1 MSWTVPGQGYFKSN
15 LNESIDQIMRVY
27 PRENIKTISALRD
40 IAGGRG
46 RDEGRTADAIA
57 NKFISYMMH
66 VSQTDKK
73 LHAKY
78 KKMNFKDLFS
88 KNLDKFKKVKGLN
101 VYRIKSGSL
110 KEDAAAAAELKAK
123 QATEVERLKD
133 KQEGENDALKMKHER
148 ENEQQKKKDEAEK
161 EAEKNQAAR
170 ESVEEAVLQGKDY
183 VFDKN
188 KKKVVISKDNYKKV
202 QRDSKTTI
210 KGVPYIMYNMGNQG
224 TVLAPVHFEEVEIS
238 EENSLE
244 EKIVATGDAI
254 SKIFK
259 TKNKKEID
267 GIANLMSMTNV
278 KVLQSMQK
286 QNPKGFSRMAA
297 KMGELPAMEEIE
309 EKKKDMTAISSWKK
323 KLKKVKGLSKDQ
335 MYMLTQL
342 PTPVITSLINQIG
355 MVVASN
361 DMAEDGHTDVIS
373 AKNQVKIAMK
383 ALNTMNQELNKL
395 NDEDELPSWWTNKV
409 AVAVNKLDGMA
420 DYLDIKVESVRDI
433 FKESD
438 IKGLQEKAEKALKNK
453 AKETGMPLGILR
465 KVFQRGVKAWQSG
478 HRPGTNAVQWGLA
491 RVNSF
496 VTKGKGTWGKA
507 DSDLAAKVRKS
518 EEIEEKAPD
527 TDDAMKRYKAGK
539 AGFTDKAH
547 LKAKGLI
554 PRADGTKRKSD
565 KYK

>member
-1 MSWTVPGQGYFKSN
+1 MIRDGNKMV
-15 LNESIDQIMRVY
+15 
-27 PRENIKTISALRD
+27 SA
-40 IAGGRG
+40 I
-46 RDEGRTADAIA
+46 
-57 NKFISYMMH
+57 F
-66 VSQTDKK
+66 
-73 LHAKY
+73 
-78 KKMNFKDLFS
+78 
-88 KNLDKFKKVKGLN
+88 
-101 VYRIKSGSL
+101 
-110 KEDAAAAAELKAK
+110 
-123 QATEVERLKD
+123 
-133 KQEGENDALKMKHER
+133 
-148 ENEQQKKKDEAEK
+148 
-161 EAEKNQAAR
+161 
-170 ESVEEAVLQGKDY
+170 
-183 VFDKN
+183 KN
-188 KKKVVISKDNYKKV
+188 KKNADKFNRNKPSDVKKLLKLAKSKKYPKAIDEALSFGFDTMRGANQFKRKFPDSEPVQIVRVHDKKKHIVNLRDTSKGDVEKAAKFAAQIS
-202 QRDSKTTI
+202 
-210 KGVPYIMYNMGNQG
+210 
-224 TVLAPVHFEEVEIS
+224 LS
-238 EENSLE
+238 EENSL
-244 EKIVATGDAI
+244 
-254 SKIFK
+254 
-259 TKNKKEID
+259 
-267 GIANLMSMTNV
+267 
-278 KVLQSMQK
+278 
-286 QNPKGFSRMAA
+286 
-297 KMGELPAMEEIE
+297 E

-323 KLKKVKGLSKDQ
+323 KLQKVKGLTKQQIQ
-335 MYMLTQL
+335 MLNTL

-420 DYLDIKVESVRDI
+420 DYLDIKVENVRDI
-433 FKESD
+433 FNESD

>member
-1 MSWTVPGQGYFKSN
+1 MNKILDKYLAERKQPQDKDVDDVKGSQPKKYFKCLDKDDKKARAN
-15 LNESIDQIMRVY
+15 YFARG
-27 PRENIKTISALRD
+27 
-40 IAGGRG
+40 GGRG
-46 RDEGRTADAIA
+46 KAPGDDDPDAKTTPSKHTKKYKQLFGDNVDEG
-57 NKFISYMMH
+57 
-66 VSQTDKK
+66 
-73 LHAKY
+73 
-78 KKMNFKDLFS
+78 
-88 KNLDKFKKVKGLN
+88 
-101 VYRIKSGSL
+101 
-110 KEDAAAAAELKAK
+110 
-123 QATEVERLKD
+123 
-133 KQEGENDALKMKHER
+133 
-148 ENEQQKKKDEAEK
+148 
-161 EAEKNQAAR
+161 
-170 ESVEEAVLQGKDY
+170 VLQGRDY
-183 VFDKN
+183 VFDKK

-224 TVLAPVHFEEVEIS
+224 TVLAPVHFEEAEVNEALSFGFDTMRGANQFKRKFPDSEPVQIVRVHDKKKHIVNLRDTSKGDVEKAAKFAAQISLS
-238 EENSLE
+238 EENSL
-244 EKIVATGDAI
+244 
-254 SKIFK
+254 
-259 TKNKKEID
+259 
-267 GIANLMSMTNV
+267 
-278 KVLQSMQK
+278 
-286 QNPKGFSRMAA
+286 
-297 KMGELPAMEEIE
+297 E

-323 KLKKVKGLSKDQ
+323 KLQKVKGLTKQQIQ
-335 MYMLTQL
+335 MLNTL

-420 DYLDIKVESVRDI
+420 DYLDIKVENVTDI

-438 IKGLQEKAEKALKNK
+438 VKGLQEKAEKALKNK

-527 TDDAMKRYKAGK
+527 TDDAMKRFKAGK

>member
-1 MSWTVPGQGYFKSN
+1 MNKILDKYLAERKQPQDKDVDDVKGSQPKKYFKGLDKDDKKARAN
-15 LNESIDQIMRVY
+15 YFARG
-27 PRENIKTISALRD
+27 
-40 IAGGRG
+40 GGRG
-46 RDEGRTADAIA
+46 KAPGDDDPDAKTTPSKHTKKYKQLFGDNVDEG
-57 NKFISYMMH
+57 
-66 VSQTDKK
+66 
-73 LHAKY
+73 
-78 KKMNFKDLFS
+78 
-88 KNLDKFKKVKGLN
+88 
-101 VYRIKSGSL
+101 
-110 KEDAAAAAELKAK
+110 
-123 QATEVERLKD
+123 
-133 KQEGENDALKMKHER
+133 
-148 ENEQQKKKDEAEK
+148 
-161 EAEKNQAAR
+161 
-170 ESVEEAVLQGKDY
+170 VLQGRDY
-183 VFDKN
+183 VFDKK

-224 TVLAPVHFEEVEIS
+224 TVLAPVHFEEAEVNEALSFGFDTMRGANQFKRKFPDSEPVQIVRVHDKKKHIVNLRDTSKGDVEKAAKFAAQISLS
-238 EENSLE
+238 EENSL
-244 EKIVATGDAI
+244 
-254 SKIFK
+254 
-259 TKNKKEID
+259 
-267 GIANLMSMTNV
+267 
-278 KVLQSMQK
+278 
-286 QNPKGFSRMAA
+286 
-297 KMGELPAMEEIE
+297 E

-323 KLKKVKGLSKDQ
+323 KLQKVKGLTKQQIQ
-335 MYMLTQL
+335 MLNTL

-420 DYLDIKVESVRDI
+420 DYLDIKVENVTYI

-438 IKGLQEKAEKALKNK
+438 VKGLQEKAEKALKNK

-527 TDDAMKRYKAGK
+527 TDDAMKRFKAGK

>member
-1 MSWTVPGQGYFKSN
+1 MNKILDKYLAERKQPQDKDVDDVKGSQPKKYFKGLDKDDKKARAN
-15 LNESIDQIMRVY
+15 YFARG
-27 PRENIKTISALRD
+27 
-40 IAGGRG
+40 GGRG
-46 RDEGRTADAIA
+46 KAPGDDDPDA
-57 NKFISYMMH
+57 KTTPSKH
-66 VSQTDKK
+66 TK
-73 LHAKY
+73 KY
-78 KKMNFKDLFS
+78 KQLVGD
-88 KNLDKFKKVKGLN
+88 N
-101 VYRIKSGSL
+101 V
-110 KEDAAAAAELKAK
+110 
-123 QATEVERLKD
+123 TEV
-133 KQEGENDALKMKHER
+133 KQGR
-148 ENEQQKKKDEAEK
+148 
-161 EAEKNQAAR
+161 
-170 ESVEEAVLQGKDY
+170 DY
-183 VFDKN
+183 VFDKK

-224 TVLAPVHFEEVEIS
+224 TVLAPVHFEEAEVNEALSFGFDTMRGANQFKRKFPDSEPVQIVRVHDKKKHIVNLRDTSKGDVEKAAKFAAQISLS
-238 EENSLE
+238 EENSL
-244 EKIVATGDAI
+244 
-254 SKIFK
+254 
-259 TKNKKEID
+259 
-267 GIANLMSMTNV
+267 
-278 KVLQSMQK
+278 
-286 QNPKGFSRMAA
+286 
-297 KMGELPAMEEIE
+297 E

-323 KLKKVKGLSKDQ
+323 KLQKVKGLTKQQIQ
-335 MYMLTQL
+335 MLNTL

-420 DYLDIKVESVRDI
+420 DYLDIKVENVTDI

-438 IKGLQEKAEKALKNK
+438 VKGLQEKAEKALKNK

>member
-1 MSWTVPGQGYFKSN
+1 MNKILDKYLAERKQPQDKDVDDVKGSQPKKYFKGLDKDDKKARAN
-15 LNESIDQIMRVY
+15 YFARG
-27 PRENIKTISALRD
+27 
-40 IAGGRG
+40 GGRG
-46 RDEGRTADAIA
+46 KAPGDDDPDA
-57 NKFISYMMH
+57 KTTPSKH
-66 VSQTDKK
+66 TK
-73 LHAKY
+73 KY
-78 KKMNFKDLFS
+78 KQLFG
-88 KNLDKFKKVKGLN
+88 DN
-101 VYRIKSGSL
+101 V
-110 KEDAAAAAELKAK
+110 
-123 QATEVERLKD
+123 TEV
-133 KQEGENDALKMKHER
+133 KQGR
-148 ENEQQKKKDEAEK
+148 
-161 EAEKNQAAR
+161 
-170 ESVEEAVLQGKDY
+170 DY
-183 VFDKN
+183 VFDKK

-224 TVLAPVHFEEVEIS
+224 TVLAPVHFEEAEVNEALSFGFDTMRGANQFKRKFPDSEPVQIVRVHDKKKHIVNLRDTSKGDVEKAAKFAAQISLS
-238 EENSLE
+238 EENSL
-244 EKIVATGDAI
+244 
-254 SKIFK
+254 
-259 TKNKKEID
+259 
-267 GIANLMSMTNV
+267 
-278 KVLQSMQK
+278 
-286 QNPKGFSRMAA
+286 
-297 KMGELPAMEEIE
+297 E

-323 KLKKVKGLSKDQ
+323 KLQKVKGLTKQQIQ
-335 MYMLTQL
+335 MLNTL

-420 DYLDIKVESVRDI
+420 DYLDIKVENVTDI

-438 IKGLQEKAEKALKNK
+438 VKGLQEKAEKALKNK

>member
-1 MSWTVPGQGYFKSN
+1 MNKILDKYLAERKQPQDKDVDDVKGSQPKKYFKGLDKDDKKARAN
-15 LNESIDQIMRVY
+15 YFARG
-27 PRENIKTISALRD
+27 
-40 IAGGRG
+40 GGRG
-46 RDEGRTADAIA
+46 KAPGDDDPDAKTTPSKHTKKYKQLFGDNVDEG
-57 NKFISYMMH
+57 
-66 VSQTDKK
+66 
-73 LHAKY
+73 
-78 KKMNFKDLFS
+78 
-88 KNLDKFKKVKGLN
+88 
-101 VYRIKSGSL
+101 
-110 KEDAAAAAELKAK
+110 
-123 QATEVERLKD
+123 
-133 KQEGENDALKMKHER
+133 
-148 ENEQQKKKDEAEK
+148 
-161 EAEKNQAAR
+161 
-170 ESVEEAVLQGKDY
+170 VLQGRDY
-183 VFDKN
+183 VFDKK

-224 TVLAPVHFEEVEIS
+224 TVLAPVHFEEAEVNEALSFGFDTMRGANQFKRKFPDSEPVQIVRVHDKKKHIVNLRDTSKGDVEKAAKFAAQISLS
-238 EENSLE
+238 EENSL
-244 EKIVATGDAI
+244 
-254 SKIFK
+254 
-259 TKNKKEID
+259 
-267 GIANLMSMTNV
+267 
-278 KVLQSMQK
+278 
-286 QNPKGFSRMAA
+286 
-297 KMGELPAMEEIE
+297 E

-323 KLKKVKGLSKDQ
+323 KLQKVKGLTKQQIQ
-335 MYMLTQL
+335 MLNTL

-420 DYLDIKVESVRDI
+420 DYLDIKVENVTDI

-438 IKGLQEKAEKALKNK
+438 VKGLQEKAEKALKNK

-527 TDDAMKRYKAGK
+527 TADAMKRFKAGK

>member
-1 MSWTVPGQGYFKSN
+1 MNKILDKYLAERKQPQDKDVDDVKGSQPKKYFKG
-15 LNESIDQIMRVY
+15 LD
-27 PRENIKTISALRD
+27 KD
-40 IAGGRG
+40 
-46 RDEGRTADAIA
+46 
-57 NKFISYMMH
+57 
-66 VSQTDKK
+66 DKK
-73 LHAKY
+73 ARANYFARGGGKGKAPGDDDPDAKTTPSKHTKKY
-78 KKMNFKDLFS
+78 KQLFG
-88 KNLDKFKKVKGLN
+88 DN
-101 VYRIKSGSL
+101 V
-110 KEDAAAAAELKAK
+110 
-123 QATEVERLKD
+123 TEV
-133 KQEGENDALKMKHER
+133 KQGR
-148 ENEQQKKKDEAEK
+148 
-161 EAEKNQAAR
+161 
-170 ESVEEAVLQGKDY
+170 DY
-183 VFDKN
+183 VFDKK

-224 TVLAPVHFEEVEIS
+224 TVLAPVHFEEVEVS

-420 DYLDIKVESVRDI
+420 DYLDIKVESVTDI

>member
-1 MSWTVPGQGYFKSN
+1 MLRVHNLKKYFKGLDKDDKKARAN
-15 LNESIDQIMRVY
+15 YFARG
-27 PRENIKTISALRD
+27 
-40 IAGGRG
+40 GGRG
-46 RDEGRTADAIA
+46 KAPGDDDPDAKTTPSKHTKKYKQLFGDNVDEG
-57 NKFISYMMH
+57 
-66 VSQTDKK
+66 
-73 LHAKY
+73 
-78 KKMNFKDLFS
+78 
-88 KNLDKFKKVKGLN
+88 
-101 VYRIKSGSL
+101 
-110 KEDAAAAAELKAK
+110 
-123 QATEVERLKD
+123 
-133 KQEGENDALKMKHER
+133 
-148 ENEQQKKKDEAEK
+148 
-161 EAEKNQAAR
+161 
-170 ESVEEAVLQGKDY
+170 VLQGRDY
-183 VFDKN
+183 VFDKK

-224 TVLAPVHFEEVEIS
+224 TVLAPVHFEEAEVNEALSFGFDTMRGANQFKRKFPDSEPVQIVRVHDKKKHIVNLRDTSKGDVEKAAKFAAQISLS
-238 EENSLE
+238 EENSL
-244 EKIVATGDAI
+244 
-254 SKIFK
+254 
-259 TKNKKEID
+259 
-267 GIANLMSMTNV
+267 
-278 KVLQSMQK
+278 
-286 QNPKGFSRMAA
+286 
-297 KMGELPAMEEIE
+297 E

-323 KLKKVKGLSKDQ
+323 KLQKVKGLTKQQIQ
-335 MYMLTQL
+335 MLNTL

-420 DYLDIKVESVRDI
+420 DYLDIKVENVTDI

-527 TDDAMKRYKAGK
+527 TDDAMKRFKAGK

>member
-1 MSWTVPGQGYFKSN
+1 MNKILDKYLAERKQPQDKDVDDVKGSQPKKYFKGLDKDDKKARAN
-15 LNESIDQIMRVY
+15 YFARG
-27 PRENIKTISALRD
+27 
-40 IAGGRG
+40 GGRG
-46 RDEGRTADAIA
+46 KAPGDDDPDAKTTPSKHTKKYKQLFGDNVDEG
-57 NKFISYMMH
+57 
-66 VSQTDKK
+66 
-73 LHAKY
+73 
-78 KKMNFKDLFS
+78 
-88 KNLDKFKKVKGLN
+88 
-101 VYRIKSGSL
+101 
-110 KEDAAAAAELKAK
+110 
-123 QATEVERLKD
+123 
-133 KQEGENDALKMKHER
+133 
-148 ENEQQKKKDEAEK
+148 
-161 EAEKNQAAR
+161 
-170 ESVEEAVLQGKDY
+170 VLQGRDY
-183 VFDKN
+183 VFDKK

-224 TVLAPVHFEEVEIS
+224 TVLAPVHFEEAEVNEALSFGFDTMRGANQFKRKFPDSEPVQIVRVHDKKKHIVNLRDTSKGDVEKAAKFAAQISLS
-238 EENSLE
+238 EENSL
-244 EKIVATGDAI
+244 
-254 SKIFK
+254 
-259 TKNKKEID
+259 
-267 GIANLMSMTNV
+267 
-278 KVLQSMQK
+278 
-286 QNPKGFSRMAA
+286 
-297 KMGELPAMEEIE
+297 E

-323 KLKKVKGLSKDQ
+323 KLQKVKGLTKQQIQ
-335 MYMLTQL
+335 MLNTL

-420 DYLDIKVESVRDI
+420 DYLDIKVENVTDI

-527 TDDAMKRYKAGK
+527 TDDAMKRFKAGK

>member
-1 MSWTVPGQGYFKSN
+1 MNKILDKYLAERKQPQDKDVDDVKGSQPKKYFKGLDKDDKKARAN
-15 LNESIDQIMRVY
+15 YFARG
-27 PRENIKTISALRD
+27 
-40 IAGGRG
+40 GGRG
-46 RDEGRTADAIA
+46 KAPGDDDPDAKTTPSKHTKKYKQLFGDNVDEG
-57 NKFISYMMH
+57 
-66 VSQTDKK
+66 
-73 LHAKY
+73 
-78 KKMNFKDLFS
+78 
-88 KNLDKFKKVKGLN
+88 
-101 VYRIKSGSL
+101 
-110 KEDAAAAAELKAK
+110 
-123 QATEVERLKD
+123 
-133 KQEGENDALKMKHER
+133 
-148 ENEQQKKKDEAEK
+148 
-161 EAEKNQAAR
+161 
-170 ESVEEAVLQGKDY
+170 VLQGRDY
-183 VFDKN
+183 VFDKK

-224 TVLAPVHFEEVEIS
+224 TVLAPVHFEEVELG
-238 EENSLE
+238 EEEEYDTLYDTFVEAEELEMSLPMRNFLQKTRKQLFDMAKKSGLKPKKVGSGSGE
-244 EKIVATGDAI
+244 KLEIKGTPDKIRKMIGMIPVKSMKESVFGDNIDEKIVATGDAI

-420 DYLDIKVESVRDI
+420 DYLDIKVENVRDI
-433 FKESD
+433 FNESD

>member
-1 MSWTVPGQGYFKSN
+1 MNKILDKYLAERKQPQDKDVDDVKGSQPKKYFKGLDKDDKKARAN
-15 LNESIDQIMRVY
+15 YFARG
-27 PRENIKTISALRD
+27 
-40 IAGGRG
+40 GGRG
-46 RDEGRTADAIA
+46 KAPGDDDPDAKTTPSKHTKKYKQLFGDNVDEG
-57 NKFISYMMH
+57 
-66 VSQTDKK
+66 
-73 LHAKY
+73 
-78 KKMNFKDLFS
+78 
-88 KNLDKFKKVKGLN
+88 
-101 VYRIKSGSL
+101 
-110 KEDAAAAAELKAK
+110 
-123 QATEVERLKD
+123 
-133 KQEGENDALKMKHER
+133 
-148 ENEQQKKKDEAEK
+148 
-161 EAEKNQAAR
+161 
-170 ESVEEAVLQGKDY
+170 VLQGRDY
-183 VFDKN
+183 VFDKK
-188 KKKVVISKDNYKKV
+188 KKKVEISKDNYKKV

-224 TVLAPVHFEEVEIS
+224 TVLAPVHFEEAEVNEALSFGFDTMRGANQFKRKFPDSEPVQIVRVHDKKKHIVNLRDTSKGDVEKAAKFAAQISLS
-238 EENSLE
+238 EENSL
-244 EKIVATGDAI
+244 
-254 SKIFK
+254 
-259 TKNKKEID
+259 
-267 GIANLMSMTNV
+267 
-278 KVLQSMQK
+278 
-286 QNPKGFSRMAA
+286 
-297 KMGELPAMEEIE
+297 E

-323 KLKKVKGLSKDQ
+323 KLQKVKGLTKQQIQ
-335 MYMLTQL
+335 MLNTL

-420 DYLDIKVESVRDI
+420 DYLDIKVENVTDI

-438 IKGLQEKAEKALKNK
+438 VKGLQEKAEKALKNK

-527 TDDAMKRYKAGK
+527 TDDAMKRFKAGK

>member
-1 MSWTVPGQGYFKSN
+1 MNKILDKYLAERKQPQDKDVDDVKGSQPKKYFKGLDKDDKKARAN
-15 LNESIDQIMRVY
+15 YFARG
-27 PRENIKTISALRD
+27 
-40 IAGGRG
+40 GGRG
-46 RDEGRTADAIA
+46 KAPGDDDHDAKTTPSKHTKKYKQLFGDNVDEG
-57 NKFISYMMH
+57 
-66 VSQTDKK
+66 
-73 LHAKY
+73 
-78 KKMNFKDLFS
+78 
-88 KNLDKFKKVKGLN
+88 
-101 VYRIKSGSL
+101 
-110 KEDAAAAAELKAK
+110 
-123 QATEVERLKD
+123 
-133 KQEGENDALKMKHER
+133 
-148 ENEQQKKKDEAEK
+148 
-161 EAEKNQAAR
+161 
-170 ESVEEAVLQGKDY
+170 VLQGRDY
-183 VFDKN
+183 VFDKK

-224 TVLAPVHFEEVEIS
+224 TVLAPVHFEEVEVNEALSFGFDTMRGANQFKRKFPDSEPVQIVRVHDKKKHIVNLRDTSKGDVEKAAKFAAQISLS
-238 EENSLE
+238 EENSL
-244 EKIVATGDAI
+244 
-254 SKIFK
+254 
-259 TKNKKEID
+259 
-267 GIANLMSMTNV
+267 
-278 KVLQSMQK
+278 
-286 QNPKGFSRMAA
+286 
-297 KMGELPAMEEIE
+297 E

-323 KLKKVKGLSKDQ
+323 KLQKVKGLTKQQIQ
-335 MYMLTQL
+335 MLNTL

-395 NDEDELPSWWTNKV
+395 NDEDELPSWWTNKL

-420 DYLDIKVESVRDI
+420 DYLDIKVENVTDI

-438 IKGLQEKAEKALKNK
+438 VKGLQEKAEKALKNK

-527 TDDAMKRYKAGK
+527 TDDAMKRFKAGK

>member
-1 MSWTVPGQGYFKSN
+1 
-15 LNESIDQIMRVY
+15 
-27 PRENIKTISALRD
+27 
-40 IAGGRG
+40 
-46 RDEGRTADAIA
+46 
-57 NKFISYMMH
+57 
-66 VSQTDKK
+66 
-73 LHAKY
+73 
-78 KKMNFKDLFS
+78 
-88 KNLDKFKKVKGLN
+88 
-101 VYRIKSGSL
+101 
-110 KEDAAAAAELKAK
+110 
-123 QATEVERLKD
+123 
-133 KQEGENDALKMKHER
+133 
-148 ENEQQKKKDEAEK
+148 
-161 EAEKNQAAR
+161 
-170 ESVEEAVLQGKDY
+170 
-183 VFDKN
+183 
-188 KKKVVISKDNYKKV
+188 
-202 QRDSKTTI
+202 
-210 KGVPYIMYNMGNQG
+210 MYNMGNQG
-224 TVLAPVHFEEVEIS
+224 TVLAPVHFEEVELG
-238 EENSLE
+238 EEEEYDTLYDTFVEAEELEMSLPMRNFLQKTRKQLFDMAKKSGLKPKKVGSGSGE
-244 EKIVATGDAI
+244 KLEIKGTPDKIRKMIGMIPVKSMKESVFGDNIDEKIVATGDAI

-420 DYLDIKVESVRDI
+420 DYLDIKVENVRDI
-433 FKESD
+433 FNESD

>member
-1 MSWTVPGQGYFKSN
+1 MNKILDKYLAERKQPQDKDVDDVKGSQPKKYFKGLDKDDKKARAN
-15 LNESIDQIMRVY
+15 YFARG
-27 PRENIKTISALRD
+27 
-40 IAGGRG
+40 GGRG
-46 RDEGRTADAIA
+46 KAPGDDDPDA
-57 NKFISYMMH
+57 KTTPSKH
-66 VSQTDKK
+66 TK
-73 LHAKY
+73 KY
-78 KKMNFKDLFS
+78 KQLFG
-88 KNLDKFKKVKGLN
+88 DN
-101 VYRIKSGSL
+101 V
-110 KEDAAAAAELKAK
+110 
-123 QATEVERLKD
+123 TEV
-133 KQEGENDALKMKHER
+133 KQGR
-148 ENEQQKKKDEAEK
+148 
-161 EAEKNQAAR
+161 
-170 ESVEEAVLQGKDY
+170 DY
-183 VFDKN
+183 VFDKK

-224 TVLAPVHFEEVEIS
+224 TVLAPVHFEEVELG
-238 EENSLE
+238 EEEEYDTFVEAEELEMSLPMRNFLQKTRKQLFDMAKKSGLKPKKVGSGSGE
-244 EKIVATGDAI
+244 KLEIKGTPDKIRKMIGMIPVKSMKESVFGDNIDEKIVATSDAI

-259 TKNKKEID
+259 TKDKKEID

-335 MYMLTQL
+335 IYMLTQL
-342 PTPVITSLINQIG
+342 PTPVITSMINQIG
-355 MVVASN
+355 MIVASN

-395 NDEDELPSWWTNKV
+395 NDEDDLPSWWTNKV

-420 DYLDIKVESVRDI
+420 DYLDIKVENVRDI

>member
-1 MSWTVPGQGYFKSN
+1 MNKILDKYLAERKQPQDKDVDDVKGSQPKKYFKGLDKDDKKARAN
-15 LNESIDQIMRVY
+15 YFARG
-27 PRENIKTISALRD
+27 
-40 IAGGRG
+40 GGRG
-46 RDEGRTADAIA
+46 KAPGDDDPDAKTTPSKHTKKYKQLFGDNVDEG
-57 NKFISYMMH
+57 
-66 VSQTDKK
+66 
-73 LHAKY
+73 
-78 KKMNFKDLFS
+78 
-88 KNLDKFKKVKGLN
+88 
-101 VYRIKSGSL
+101 
-110 KEDAAAAAELKAK
+110 
-123 QATEVERLKD
+123 
-133 KQEGENDALKMKHER
+133 
-148 ENEQQKKKDEAEK
+148 
-161 EAEKNQAAR
+161 
-170 ESVEEAVLQGKDY
+170 VLQGRDY
-183 VFDKN
+183 VFDKK

-224 TVLAPVHFEEVEIS
+224 TVLAPVHFEEAEVNEALSFGFDTMRGANQFKRKFPDSEPVQIVRVHDKKKHIVNLRDTSKGDVEKAAKFAAQISLS

-244 EKIVATGDAI
+244 EINEA
-254 SKIFK
+254 
-259 TKNKKEID
+259 
-267 GIANLMSMTNV
+267 
-278 KVLQSMQK
+278 Q
-286 QNPKGFSRMAA
+286 
-297 KMGELPAMEEIE
+297 ELPISIPMRNFLQDTRKQLFDMAKKSGLKPKKVGSGSGEKLEIKGTPDKIRKMISMIPVKSMKESLFIDLE

-342 PTPVITSLINQIG
+342 PTPVITPLINQIG

-395 NDEDELPSWWTNKV
+395 NDEDDLPSWWTNKV

-420 DYLDIKVESVRDI
+420 DYLDIKVENVRDI

>member
-1 MSWTVPGQGYFKSN
+1 MNKILDKYLAERKQPQDKDVDDVKGSQPKKYFKGLDKDDKKSRAN
-15 LNESIDQIMRVY
+15 YFARG
-27 PRENIKTISALRD
+27 
-40 IAGGRG
+40 GGRG
-46 RDEGRTADAIA
+46 KAPGDDDPDNKTSPSKHTKKYKQLFGDDVDEG
-57 NKFISYMMH
+57 
-66 VSQTDKK
+66 
-73 LHAKY
+73 
-78 KKMNFKDLFS
+78 
-88 KNLDKFKKVKGLN
+88 
-101 VYRIKSGSL
+101 
-110 KEDAAAAAELKAK
+110 
-123 QATEVERLKD
+123 
-133 KQEGENDALKMKHER
+133 
-148 ENEQQKKKDEAEK
+148 
-161 EAEKNQAAR
+161 
-170 ESVEEAVLQGKDY
+170 VLQGRDY
-183 VFDKN
+183 VFDKK

-224 TVLAPVHFEEVEIS
+224 TVLAPVHFEEVQFEEVELG

-244 EKIVATGDAI
+244 E
-254 SKIFK
+254 
-259 TKNKKEID
+259 
-267 GIANLMSMTNV
+267 
-278 KVLQSMQK
+278 
-286 QNPKGFSRMAA
+286 
-297 KMGELPAMEEIE
+297 
-309 EKKKDMTAISSWKK
+309 KDMTAISSWKN
-323 KLKKVKGLSKDQ
+323 KLKKVKGLTKQ
-335 MYMLTQL
+335 QL
-342 PTPVITSLINQIG
+342 QILSSMPTPVITQLINQIG

-395 NDEDELPSWWTNKV
+395 NDEDDLPSWWTNKV

-420 DYLDIKVESVRDI
+420 DYLDIKVENVTDI
-433 FKESD
+433 FNESD

-527 TDDAMKRYKAGK
+527 TDDAMKRFKSGK

>member
-1 MSWTVPGQGYFKSN
+1 MNKILDKYLAERKQPQDKDVDDVKGSQPKKYFKGLDKDDKKARAN
-15 LNESIDQIMRVY
+15 YFARG
-27 PRENIKTISALRD
+27 
-40 IAGGRG
+40 GGRG
-46 RDEGRTADAIA
+46 KAPGDDDPDAKTTPSKHTKKYKQLFGDNVDEG
-57 NKFISYMMH
+57 
-66 VSQTDKK
+66 
-73 LHAKY
+73 
-78 KKMNFKDLFS
+78 
-88 KNLDKFKKVKGLN
+88 
-101 VYRIKSGSL
+101 
-110 KEDAAAAAELKAK
+110 
-123 QATEVERLKD
+123 
-133 KQEGENDALKMKHER
+133 
-148 ENEQQKKKDEAEK
+148 
-161 EAEKNQAAR
+161 
-170 ESVEEAVLQGKDY
+170 VLQGRDY
-183 VFDKN
+183 VFDKK

-202 QRDSKTTI
+202 QKDSKTTI

-224 TVLAPVHFEEVEIS
+224 TVLAPVHFEEAEVNEALSFGFDTMRGANQFKRKFPDSEPVQIVRVHDKKKHIVNLRDTSKGDVEKAAKFAAQISLS
-238 EENSLE
+238 EENSL
-244 EKIVATGDAI
+244 
-254 SKIFK
+254 
-259 TKNKKEID
+259 
-267 GIANLMSMTNV
+267 
-278 KVLQSMQK
+278 
-286 QNPKGFSRMAA
+286 
-297 KMGELPAMEEIE
+297 E

-323 KLKKVKGLSKDQ
+323 KLQKVKGLTKQQIQ
-335 MYMLTQL
+335 MLNTL

-420 DYLDIKVESVRDI
+420 DYLDIKVENVTDI

-438 IKGLQEKAEKALKNK
+438 VKGLQEKAEKALKNK

-527 TDDAMKRYKAGK
+527 TDDAMKRFKAGK

>member
-1 MSWTVPGQGYFKSN
+1 MNKILDKYLAERKQPQDKDVDDVKGSQPKKYFKGLDKDDKKARAN
-15 LNESIDQIMRVY
+15 YFARG
-27 PRENIKTISALRD
+27 
-40 IAGGRG
+40 GGRG
-46 RDEGRTADAIA
+46 KAPGDDDPDAKTTPSKHTKKYKQLFGDNVDEG
-57 NKFISYMMH
+57 
-66 VSQTDKK
+66 
-73 LHAKY
+73 
-78 KKMNFKDLFS
+78 
-88 KNLDKFKKVKGLN
+88 
-101 VYRIKSGSL
+101 
-110 KEDAAAAAELKAK
+110 
-123 QATEVERLKD
+123 
-133 KQEGENDALKMKHER
+133 
-148 ENEQQKKKDEAEK
+148 
-161 EAEKNQAAR
+161 
-170 ESVEEAVLQGKDY
+170 VLQGRDY
-183 VFDKN
+183 VFDKK

-224 TVLAPVHFEEVEIS
+224 TVLAPVHFEEVEVS

-323 KLKKVKGLSKDQ
+323 KLQKVKGLTKQQIQ
-335 MYMLTQL
+335 MLNTL

-361 DMAEDGHTDVIS
+361 DMTEDGHTDVIS

-420 DYLDIKVESVRDI
+420 DYLDIKVENVTDI

-438 IKGLQEKAEKALKNK
+438 VKGLQEKAEKALKNK

-527 TDDAMKRYKAGK
+527 TDDAMKRFKAGK

>member
-15 LNESIDQIMRVY
+15 LNESIDQIMKVY

>member
-1 MSWTVPGQGYFKSN
+1 MNKILDKYLAERKQPQDKDVDDVKGSQPKKYFKGLDKDDKKARAN
-15 LNESIDQIMRVY
+15 YFARG
-27 PRENIKTISALRD
+27 
-40 IAGGRG
+40 GGRG
-46 RDEGRTADAIA
+46 KAPGDDDPDAKTTPSKHTKKYKQLFGDNVDEG
-57 NKFISYMMH
+57 
-66 VSQTDKK
+66 
-73 LHAKY
+73 
-78 KKMNFKDLFS
+78 
-88 KNLDKFKKVKGLN
+88 
-101 VYRIKSGSL
+101 
-110 KEDAAAAAELKAK
+110 
-123 QATEVERLKD
+123 
-133 KQEGENDALKMKHER
+133 
-148 ENEQQKKKDEAEK
+148 
-161 EAEKNQAAR
+161 
-170 ESVEEAVLQGKDY
+170 VLQGRDY
-183 VFDKN
+183 VFDKK

-224 TVLAPVHFEEVEIS
+224 TVLAPVHFEEAEVNEALSFGFDTMRGANQFKRKFPDSEPVQIVRVHDKKKHIVNLRDTSKGDDEKAAKFAAQISLS
-238 EENSLE
+238 EENSL
-244 EKIVATGDAI
+244 
-254 SKIFK
+254 
-259 TKNKKEID
+259 
-267 GIANLMSMTNV
+267 
-278 KVLQSMQK
+278 
-286 QNPKGFSRMAA
+286 
-297 KMGELPAMEEIE
+297 E

-323 KLKKVKGLSKDQ
+323 KLQKVKGLTKQQIQ
-335 MYMLTQL
+335 MLNTL

-420 DYLDIKVESVRDI
+420 DYLDIKVENVTDI

-438 IKGLQEKAEKALKNK
+438 VKGLQEKAEKALKNK

-527 TDDAMKRYKAGK
+527 TDDAMKRFKAGK

>member
-1 MSWTVPGQGYFKSN
+1 MNKILDKYLAERKQPQDKDVDDVKGSQPKKYFKVLDKDDKKARAN
-15 LNESIDQIMRVY
+15 YFARG
-27 PRENIKTISALRD
+27 
-40 IAGGRG
+40 GGRG
-46 RDEGRTADAIA
+46 KAPGDDDPDAKTTPSKHTKKYKQLFGDNVDEG
-57 NKFISYMMH
+57 
-66 VSQTDKK
+66 
-73 LHAKY
+73 
-78 KKMNFKDLFS
+78 
-88 KNLDKFKKVKGLN
+88 
-101 VYRIKSGSL
+101 
-110 KEDAAAAAELKAK
+110 
-123 QATEVERLKD
+123 
-133 KQEGENDALKMKHER
+133 
-148 ENEQQKKKDEAEK
+148 
-161 EAEKNQAAR
+161 
-170 ESVEEAVLQGKDY
+170 VLQGRDY
-183 VFDKN
+183 VFDKK

-224 TVLAPVHFEEVEIS
+224 TVLAPVHFEEAEVNEALSFGFDTMRGANQFKRKFPDSEPVQIVRVHDKKKHIVNLRDTSKGDVEKAAKFAAQISLS
-238 EENSLE
+238 EENSL
-244 EKIVATGDAI
+244 
-254 SKIFK
+254 
-259 TKNKKEID
+259 
-267 GIANLMSMTNV
+267 
-278 KVLQSMQK
+278 
-286 QNPKGFSRMAA
+286 
-297 KMGELPAMEEIE
+297 E

-323 KLKKVKGLSKDQ
+323 KLQKVKGLTKQQIQ
-335 MYMLTQL
+335 MLNTL

-420 DYLDIKVESVRDI
+420 DYLDIKVENVTDI

-438 IKGLQEKAEKALKNK
+438 VKGLQEKAEKALKNK

-527 TDDAMKRYKAGK
+527 TDDAMKRFKAGK

>member
-1 MSWTVPGQGYFKSN
+1 MNKILDKYLAERKQPQDKDVDDVKGSQPKKYFKGLDKDDKKARAN
-15 LNESIDQIMRVY
+15 YFARG
-27 PRENIKTISALRD
+27 
-40 IAGGRG
+40 GGRG
-46 RDEGRTADAIA
+46 KAPGDDDPDA
-57 NKFISYMMH
+57 KTTPSKH
-66 VSQTDKK
+66 TK
-73 LHAKY
+73 KY
-78 KKMNFKDLFS
+78 KQLFG
-88 KNLDKFKKVKGLN
+88 DN
-101 VYRIKSGSL
+101 V
-110 KEDAAAAAELKAK
+110 
-123 QATEVERLKD
+123 TEV
-133 KQEGENDALKMKHER
+133 KQGR
-148 ENEQQKKKDEAEK
+148 
-161 EAEKNQAAR
+161 
-170 ESVEEAVLQGKDY
+170 DY
-183 VFDKN
+183 VFDKK

-224 TVLAPVHFEEVEIS
+224 TVLAPVHFEEVELG
-238 EENSLE
+238 EEEEYDTLYDTFVEAEELEMSLPMRNFLQKTRKQLFDMAKKSGLKPKKVGSGSGE
-244 EKIVATGDAI
+244 KLEIKGTPDKIRKMIGMIPVKSMKESVFGDNIDEKIVATGDAI

-420 DYLDIKVESVRDI
+420 DYLDIKVENVRDI
-433 FKESD
+433 FNESD

>member
-1 MSWTVPGQGYFKSN
+1 MNKILDKYLAERKQPQDKDVDDVKGSQPKKYFKGLDKDDKKSRAN
-15 LNESIDQIMRVY
+15 YFARG
-27 PRENIKTISALRD
+27 
-40 IAGGRG
+40 GGRG
-46 RDEGRTADAIA
+46 KAPGDDDPDNKTSPSKHTKKYKQLFGDDVDEG
-57 NKFISYMMH
+57 
-66 VSQTDKK
+66 
-73 LHAKY
+73 
-78 KKMNFKDLFS
+78 
-88 KNLDKFKKVKGLN
+88 
-101 VYRIKSGSL
+101 
-110 KEDAAAAAELKAK
+110 
-123 QATEVERLKD
+123 
-133 KQEGENDALKMKHER
+133 
-148 ENEQQKKKDEAEK
+148 
-161 EAEKNQAAR
+161 
-170 ESVEEAVLQGKDY
+170 VLQGRDY
-183 VFDKN
+183 VFDKK

-224 TVLAPVHFEEVEIS
+224 TVLAPVHFEEVQFDE
-238 EENSLE
+238 SLWDNIRKKKARIARGSG
-244 EKIVATGDAI
+244 EKMR
-254 SKIFK
+254 
-259 TKNKKEID
+259 KKGE
-267 GIANLMSMTNV
+267 
-278 KVLQSMQK
+278 
-286 QNPKGFSRMAA
+286 KGAPTVDQMKRAQESRMGALFLDIQQGATA
-297 KMGELPAMEEIE
+297 KELSKDYKIPLQVAKDFLKDYYKGKRQRMPESIE
-309 EKKKDMTAISSWKK
+309 EDMTAISSWKN
-323 KLKKVKGLSKDQ
+323 KLKKVKGLTKQ
-335 MYMLTQL
+335 QL
-342 PTPVITSLINQIG
+342 QILSSMPTPVITQLINQIG

-395 NDEDELPSWWTNKV
+395 NDEDDLPSWWTNKV

-420 DYLDIKVESVRDI
+420 DYLDIKVESVTDI
-433 FKESD
+433 FNESD

-527 TDDAMKRYKAGK
+527 TDDAMKRFKAGK

>member
-1 MSWTVPGQGYFKSN
+1 MNKILDKYLAERKQPQDKDVDDVKGSQPKKYFKGLDKDDKKARAN
-15 LNESIDQIMRVY
+15 YFARG
-27 PRENIKTISALRD
+27 
-40 IAGGRG
+40 GGRG
-46 RDEGRTADAIA
+46 KAPGDDDPDAKTTPSKHTKKYKQLFGDNVDEG
-57 NKFISYMMH
+57 
-66 VSQTDKK
+66 
-73 LHAKY
+73 
-78 KKMNFKDLFS
+78 
-88 KNLDKFKKVKGLN
+88 
-101 VYRIKSGSL
+101 
-110 KEDAAAAAELKAK
+110 
-123 QATEVERLKD
+123 
-133 KQEGENDALKMKHER
+133 
-148 ENEQQKKKDEAEK
+148 
-161 EAEKNQAAR
+161 
-170 ESVEEAVLQGKDY
+170 VLQGRDY
-183 VFDKN
+183 VFDKK

-224 TVLAPVHFEEVEIS
+224 TVLAPVHFEEAEVNEALSFGFDTMRGANQFKRKFPDSEPVQIVRVHDKKKHIVNLRDTSKGDVEKAAKFAAQISLS
-238 EENSLE
+238 EENSL
-244 EKIVATGDAI
+244 
-254 SKIFK
+254 
-259 TKNKKEID
+259 
-267 GIANLMSMTNV
+267 
-278 KVLQSMQK
+278 
-286 QNPKGFSRMAA
+286 
-297 KMGELPAMEEIE
+297 E

-323 KLKKVKGLSKDQ
+323 KLQKVKGLTKQQIQ
-335 MYMLTQL
+335 MLNTL

-420 DYLDIKVESVRDI
+420 DYLDIKVENVTDI

-438 IKGLQEKAEKALKNK
+438 VKGLQEKAEKALKNK
-453 AKETGMPLGILR
+453 AKETGMPLGLLR

-527 TDDAMKRYKAGK
+527 TDDAMKRFKAGK

>member
-1 MSWTVPGQGYFKSN
+1 MNKILDKYLAERKQPQDKDVDDVKGSQPKKYFKGLDKDDKKARAN
-15 LNESIDQIMRVY
+15 YFARG
-27 PRENIKTISALRD
+27 
-40 IAGGRG
+40 GGRG
-46 RDEGRTADAIA
+46 KAPGDDDPDAKTTPSKHTKKYKQLFGDNVDEG
-57 NKFISYMMH
+57 
-66 VSQTDKK
+66 
-73 LHAKY
+73 
-78 KKMNFKDLFS
+78 
-88 KNLDKFKKVKGLN
+88 
-101 VYRIKSGSL
+101 
-110 KEDAAAAAELKAK
+110 
-123 QATEVERLKD
+123 
-133 KQEGENDALKMKHER
+133 
-148 ENEQQKKKDEAEK
+148 
-161 EAEKNQAAR
+161 
-170 ESVEEAVLQGKDY
+170 VLQGRDY
-183 VFDKN
+183 VFDKK

-224 TVLAPVHFEEVEIS
+224 TVLAPVHFEEAEVNEALSFGFDTMRGANQFKRKFPDSEPVQIVRVHDNKKHIVNLRDTSKGDVEKAAKFAAQISLS
-238 EENSLE
+238 EENSL
-244 EKIVATGDAI
+244 
-254 SKIFK
+254 
-259 TKNKKEID
+259 
-267 GIANLMSMTNV
+267 
-278 KVLQSMQK
+278 
-286 QNPKGFSRMAA
+286 
-297 KMGELPAMEEIE
+297 E

-323 KLKKVKGLSKDQ
+323 KLQKVKGLTKQQIQ
-335 MYMLTQL
+335 MLNTL

-420 DYLDIKVESVRDI
+420 DYLDIKVENVTDI

-438 IKGLQEKAEKALKNK
+438 VKGLQEKAEKALKNK

-527 TDDAMKRYKAGK
+527 TDDAMRRYKAGK